1 MKHLFAMACLSVS
14 TSCALAAAQPTSS
27 RALSPEQLH
36 GRAALIGHEVE
47 VVSCAAIPV
56 SDAPDLQNLIVIY
69 PCGVEISEETSKV
82 AVLGRLS
89 AKTVLKPSTEW
100 SIGNSSTFK
109 GRFRG
114 ILKKELIDAQDTEK
128 VLVIELEE
136 AEFHS
141 AVD

>member
-1 MKHLFAMACLSVS
+1 MMRLFAMACLSVS
-14 TSCALAAAQPTSS
+14 TSCALAATVPSS
-27 RALSPEQLH
+27 SSTLSLKQLH
-36 GRAALIGHEVE
+36 SRTELIGQEVE

-56 SDAPDLQNLIVIY
+56 SDAPKQENLIVIY